1 MTGPLMAILGC
12 PSGFSGFQSNRISIS
27 KTRLIS
33 IVLQPIQVI
42 FVVVADVVCV
52 VKGEISTLGS
62 ILDSQLSWESDKL

>member
-52 VKGEISTLGS
+52 VNGEI
-62 ILDSQLSWESDKL
+62 IVQLLLLSLLLVPET

>member
-1 MTGPLMAILGC
+1 MTGPLVAILGD

-33 IVLQPIQVI
+33 IVSQPIQVI

-52 VKGEISTLGS
+52 VNGEI
-62 ILDSQLSWESDKL
+62 IVQLLLLSLLLVPET